1 MKNNRLIFVA
11 FILLFLSSLYLLY
24 KSIFDNDNDVK
35 ISLIDDE
42 TAINY
47 MSSYMDLMFN
57 NGLKAD
63 MYLFDVHDSSM
74 LLTEDLFKNN
84 DSAVYLVC
92 RVHEEDCSEC
102 TNYAMARF
110 HEFDSIIINT
120 RLKPIIVGT
129 YDSYTSLSI
138 MASSKIDCY
147 YTPSLDIPM
156 DERGY
161 PYYFVIDSSRRIF
174 DLFAPNISYS
184 QLIDAYFEIIRHKWS
199 GI

>member
-24 KSIFDNDNDVK
+24 KSIFDNDNDAK

-129 YDSYTSLSI
+129 YDSYTSL
-138 MASSKIDCY
+138 A
-147 YTPSLDIPM
+147 
-156 DERGY
+156 
-161 PYYFVIDSSRRIF
+161 
-174 DLFAPNISYS
+174 
-184 QLIDAYFEIIRHKWS
+184 
-199 GI
+199 